1 MMIGLGDIGLLIFI
15 ILLAGIDG
23 SSMLVFIYSDDR
35 GVDDGIII
43 VYILLLTD
51 RIVFAPFLIRCY
63 FLI

>member
-43 VYILLLTD
+43 VYILLV
-51 RIVFAPFLIRCY
+51 I
-63 FLI
+63 